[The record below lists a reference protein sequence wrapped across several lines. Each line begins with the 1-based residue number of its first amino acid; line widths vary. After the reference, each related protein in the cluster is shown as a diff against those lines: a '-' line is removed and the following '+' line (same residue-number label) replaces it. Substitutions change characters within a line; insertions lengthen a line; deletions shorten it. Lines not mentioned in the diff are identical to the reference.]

1 VSTTLYRLFAGDG
14 RLLYVGIA
22 DDPLARF
29 KQHRRDKFWWPRVT
43 ATSMQQF
50 DTRVEAEAAE
60 ARAIFT
66 ENPVHNMA
74 GADPERPDRTLA
86 DHPLLVDGIPW
97 RCFHCNRSAFPG
109 YLQLGEDEF
118 HRYNRAL
125 VAWIRDNL
133 ETFRMSHEER
143 DRAGRGPGSAFALIA
158 EATYPA
164 PMEWDLT
171 CFDCDKGRAFPFWW
185 CYTDAIRWFGDT
197 NWDGFIDR
205 LRNWS
210 ATATQPTTTG
220 GTRS

>member
-133 ETFRMSHEER
+133 ETGSRWSGSGFGLRP
-143 DRAGRGPGSAFALIA
+143 DRRGDLPGSDGVGL
-158 EATYPA
+158 
-164 PMEWDLT
+164 DLL
-171 CFDCDKGRAFPFWW
+171 
-185 CYTDAIRWFGDT
+185 
-197 NWDGFIDR
+197 R
-205 LRNWS
+205 LRQGPSVPVLVVLHGRDPRLQRYGRRGRW
-210 ATATQPTTTG
+210 APG
-220 GTRS
+220 EPLVRRHELGRVH